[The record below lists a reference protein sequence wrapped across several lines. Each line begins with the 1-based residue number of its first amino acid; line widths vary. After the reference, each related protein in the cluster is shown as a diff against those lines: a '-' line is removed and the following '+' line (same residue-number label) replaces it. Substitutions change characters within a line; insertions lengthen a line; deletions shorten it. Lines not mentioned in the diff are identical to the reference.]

1 MQAPRGRQFKI
12 HGNVVNVPA
21 EVSET
26 VNMLPRLPSETG
38 TIKVKFKKK
47 ISIQKFSIIP

>member
-1 MQAPRGRQFKI
+1 MQAPRGRQFKT

-26 VNMLPRLPSETG
+26 VNNLCYQG
-38 TIKVKFKKK
+38 YH
-47 ISIQKFSIIP
+47 QKQVQLR